1 MKTTRVLL
9 ILALAIVAGLAAGY
23 AALRYVSDRPM
34 PVTMSSSGGETVPV
48 VLASQDL
55 PLGKVLE
62 DADLRVVEWPAGV
75 LPVGFAGSKEEL
87 LGRSLITNVATNEA
101 ILSSKLADT
110 GLRGIIPL
118 IPTGMRALSIRV
130 DQVVGVAGF
139 VTPQTRVDVILIM
152 TPVGG
157 SEKVSKVILQNLPAL
172 AAGQEIQETEDGKPV
187 TVPVVTVLVTP
198 AEAEKLALAS
208 SEGEL
213 RLALRNTIDLES
225 VETVGE
231 RASRLF
237 AGAETS
243 LARPAVRSGSTT
255 PTTRE
260 SIIEIYRGGVRTL
273 VSY

>member
-9 ILALAIVAGLAAGY
+9 ILALAVISGLAAGY
-23 AALRYVSDRPM
+23 AALRYLSDRPM
-34 PVTMSSSGGETVPV
+34 PVMVSSSRGETVPV
-48 VLASQDL
+48 VLAARDL
-55 PLGKVLE
+55 PLGSVLE
-62 DADLRVVEWPAGV
+62 DTDLRVVDWPAGV
-75 LPVGFAGSKEEL
+75 VPAGFAGSKDEL
-87 LGRSLITNVATNEA
+87 VGRSLVAEVQTNEA
-101 ILSSKLADT
+101 ILATKLAEL

-118 IPTGMRALSIRV
+118 IPPGMRALSIRV

-157 SEKVSKVILQNLPAL
+157 SDPVSKVILQNVQAL
-172 AAGQEIQETEDGKPV
+172 AAGAEIQETEDGRPV

-208 SEGEL
+208 HEGEI
-213 RLALRNTIDLES
+213 RLALRNTLDMES
-225 VETVGE
+225 VETGGE

-237 AGAETS
+237 AGTESS
-243 LARPAVRSGSTT
+243 LARPTVRTGSTA
-255 PTTRE
+255 PTARE